1 LYRNNTTDQD
11 SVCTLEVLQP
21 VQSLPILRRSGSSKV
36 IDVTVRSSPRKDRH
50 PQAKNKP
57 SSICY
62 PESTV
67 KVREQDRAGA
77 NPIGATNL
85 ERVSRNGSTYES
97 FGNHGKSHHRQHVE
111 GPHSNTISVIEYTP
125 PPRLFRRTNSLDQS
139 NNSSHHSNST
149 NDENLNS
156 TTDKTLSIDRA
167 NRRQRSPRKTG
178 QAAATRFRRSRSY
191 NEDDLADG
199 KNCLVTDSLQF
210 QRPTVTT
217 TNMSGISLRSRSS
230 DTDLPTLAKTWQS
243 KHSSTKESELSQ
255 SYKRPHIVS
264 CSSIGSSTAAT
275 STEFSS
281 ATESSHLPYTHDVV
295 KGLGCITMEQQHRD
309 SMWMESKLTEASG
322 DSLSCLFQQSNQFL
336 SFTDAKAIDTTK
348 KSEIAIEID
357 PMNNES
363 ILLCGNDSLCLYS
376 SNLKN

>member
-1 LYRNNTTDQD
+1 MVAHMKAL
-11 SVCTLEVLQP
+11 VAME
-21 VQSLPILRRSGSSKV
+21 KV
-36 IDVTVRSSPRKDRH
+36 TID
-50 PQAKNKP
+50 NML
-57 SSICY
+57 
-62 PESTV
+62 
-67 KVREQDRAGA
+67 KVRIR
-77 NPIGATNL
+77 T
-85 ERVSRNGSTYES
+85 RN
-97 FGNHGKSHHRQHVE
+97 
-111 GPHSNTISVIEYTP
+111 SVIEYTP
-125 PPRLFRRTNSLDQS
+125 SPRFFRRTHSLDQS

-156 TTDKTLSIDRA
+156 TTDKNLSIDRA
-167 NRRQRSPRKTG
+167 SRRQRSPRKTG

-210 QRPTVTT
+210 QRSIVTT
-217 TNMSGISLRSRSS
+217 TNMSGILLRSRSS
-230 DTDLPTLAKTWQS
+230 DTDLPKLAKTKTSQS
-243 KHSSTKESELSQ
+243 KHSPTKESQLSQ
-255 SYKRPHIVS
+255 SYRRPIVS
-264 CSSIGSSTAAT
+264 CSSIGSSTAVT

-281 ATESSHLPYTHDVV
+281 ATESSHLTYARDIV
-295 KGLGCITMEQQHRD
+295 KGMGCITMEQQHRD
-309 SMWMESKLTEASG
+309 SMWMESKLTEANG

-348 KSEIAIEID
+348 KSEITIEID